1 MRVYVVRRLGVSVFT
16 LVIASILVFVGIRAV
31 PGNPAI
37 ALTGNADLTPAA
49 IAAIERQYG
58 LNQPLPVQYADW
70 VRQIV
75 TGHLGASPV
84 TGMSVTTELAGAF
97 PITIELTILAMLIGI
112 IIGVP
117 AGIIAAI
124 RRGKALD
131 YIGNATALFGLSIPS
146 FWFGIILILVFAVK
160 LHVLPASGYV
170 SFFSSPGSNLTH
182 LIMPAFVL
190 GTGVAAIIMRQMRS
204 GMLEALRADYVR
216 TARAKGLPEPSV
228 VLKHALRN
236 SLVTVAT
243 VVGLQ
248 IGALLSGVAVTEN
261 VFGLSG
267 VGNLTINAVF
277 QRDYPTIQAVALITA
292 AAVIAINFAMDF
304 LYAFLSPRV
313 RVEGDAQ

>member
-1 MRVYVVRRLGVSVFT
+1 MRAYVARRLGVSVFT

-31 PGNPAI
+31 PGNPAV
-37 ALTGNADLTPAA
+37 ALTGNADLSTAA
-49 IAAIERQYG
+49 IAAIDRQYG
-58 LNQPLPVQYADW
+58 LNKPLPVQYLDW
-70 VRQIV
+70 MHQIL
-75 TGHLGASPV
+75 TGNLGASPV
-84 TGMSVTTELAGAF
+84 TGMSVTTELASAF

-112 IIGVP
+112 LIGVP
-117 AGIIAAI
+117 AGIVAAV

-131 YIGNATALFGLSIPS
+131 YVGNAAALFGLSIPT

-160 LHVLPASGYV
+160 LHLLPASGYI
-170 SFFSSPGSNLTH
+170 SFFSSPGSNLSH

-190 GTGVAAIIMRQMRS
+190 GTGVAAVIMRQMRS

-216 TARAKGLPEPSV
+216 TARAKGLPEASV

-243 VVGLQ
+243 VIGLQ
-248 IGALLSGVAVTEN
+248 IGALLSGVAVTES

-267 VGNLTINAVF
+267 IGNLTISAVF

-292 AAVIAINFAMDF
+292 AAVIAINFGMDF

-313 RVEGDAQ
+313 RVEGGAQ

>member
-1 MRVYVVRRLGVSVFT
+1 MKVYVVRRLGVSIFT
-16 LVIASILVFVGIRAV
+16 LVVASVLVFLGIRAV
-31 PGNPAI
+31 PGNAAI
-37 ALTGNADLTPAA
+37 ALTGNASLSPAA

-70 VRQIV
+70 LRQIL

-84 TGMSVTTELAGAF
+84 TGMPITAELSSAF

-112 IIGVP
+112 LIGIP
-117 AGIIAAI
+117 AGIIAAV
-124 RRGKALD
+124 RRGKAVD
-131 YIGNATALFGLSIPS
+131 YVGNATALFGLSIPS
-146 FWFGIILILVFAVK
+146 FWFGIILILIFAVL

-170 SFFSSPGSNLTH
+170 SFLASPGSNLSH
-182 LIMPAFVL
+182 MVMPAFVL
-190 GTGVAAIIMRQMRS
+190 GTGVAAVLMRQMRS

-216 TARAKGLPEPSV
+216 TARAKGLPERLV

-243 VVGLQ
+243 VIGLQ
-248 IGALLSGVAVTEN
+248 MGVLLSGVAVTEE
-261 VFGLSG
+261 VFGLPG
-267 VGNLTINAVF
+267 VGDLTINAVF

-313 RVEGDAQ
+313 RVAGGAQ